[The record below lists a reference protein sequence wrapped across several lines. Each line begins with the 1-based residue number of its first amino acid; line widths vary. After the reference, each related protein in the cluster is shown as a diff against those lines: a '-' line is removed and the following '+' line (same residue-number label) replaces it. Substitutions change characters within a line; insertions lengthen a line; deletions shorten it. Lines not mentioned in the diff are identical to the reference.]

1 MAASGQLHVLP
12 TETYFTI
19 VRQMLD
25 ENGQAGVRVTGMS
38 MWPILYHMRDSVV
51 ISKPAETGVHVGDI
65 VLFDRRNGRYALH
78 RVIHKGKTC
87 FAMAGDH
94 QWYIDR
100 RLPYEQIVGVVTQIN
115 RNGRWLKRG
124 NPFVKCYGFVVT
136 VLTEPRIFLWK
147 MVRGFR
153 SLFVHMHAG
162 ESSMVERRQSR

>member
-1 MAASGQLHVLP
+1 MAASGRIHVLP

-19 VRQMLD
+19 VKQMLD

-38 MWPILYHMRDSVV
+38 MWPMLYHKRDSVV
-51 ISKPAETGVHVGDI
+51 ISKPAQAGVRVGDI

-94 QWYIDR
+94 QRYIDR

-115 RNGRWLKRG
+115 RNGRMLKRG
-124 NPFVKCYGFVVT
+124 NPVVKCYGFIVT
-136 VLTEPRIFLWK
+136 MLAEPRIFLWK
-147 MVRGFR
+147 VIGRFRG
-153 SLFVHMHAG
+153 LFVDMHTG
-162 ESSMVERRQSR
+162 ES